1 MMGTLL
7 THDGYPARKNP
18 DGSHSTEVSITV
30 TDPRLNEGK
39 PTNIPSMWEGKEVD
53 EDTAVNKALMSKKTY
68 KSFDSIESAVKA
80 AKERSNAGGAS
91 ADRGTMLSRPMKAK
105 K

>member
-1 MMGTLL
+1 MPTLL
-7 THDGYPARKNP
+7 THDGLPARKNP

-39 PTNIPSMWEGKEVD
+39 PTNIPSLWGGKEVD
-53 EDTAVNKALMSKKTY
+53 EDTAVNNVLKSGKTY
-68 KSFDSIESAVKA
+68 KSFDSIDNAVKA

-91 ADRGTMLSRPMKAK
+91 AGSTMLSKPMKAK

>member
-1 MMGTLL
+1 MPTLL
-7 THDGYPARKNP
+7 THDGLPARKNP

-39 PTNIPSMWEGKEVD
+39 PTNIPSLWGGKEVD
-53 EDTAVNKALMSKKTY
+53 ENTAVNNALMSKKTY
-68 KSFDSIESAVKA
+68 KSFATIDDAVAA
-80 AKERSNAGGAS
+80 AKARSNAGGAG
-91 ADRGTMLSRPMKAK
+91 AEPKTMLTPKKAK